1 MGADTWVA
9 RGAMGSARGAGRVVL
24 KSTRELDLMRRAGA
38 IVAEALAA
46 MAAGVAP
53 GVTTAE
59 LDAIA
64 AAVIARHDA
73 VPSFTGVPA
82 NVEGA
87 PDFPATIT
95 ASINE
100 EIVHGIPGS
109 RRLREGDI
117 ISLDVGAIYDGY
129 HGDAA
134 ITVAVGQ
141 GVASVDSTTQQ
152 LLEVTEEALYAGI
165 EQAQPGNR
173 LWDVIRAIQ
182 NRIEPHGFSIIRE
195 YQGHGIGQSMWEPP
209 SVPNFLGYGRPL
221 PKNYRLRPGM
231 TLALEPMVAVGDWR
245 TEIQADGWT
254 IVTADRS
261 LSAHFEH
268 TIAIT
273 DDGPEIL
280 TGRD

>member
-1 MGADTWVA
+1 M
-9 RGAMGSARGAGRVVL
+9 RVTL
-24 KSTRELDLMRRAGA
+24 KSARELDLMRRAGA
-38 IVAEALAA
+38 IVAEALSA
-46 MAAGVAP
+46 MVAHVAP

-64 AAVIARHDA
+64 AEVIARHDA

-95 ASINE
+95 ASVNE

-109 RRLREGDI
+109 RRLRQGDI
-117 ISLDVGAIYDGY
+117 VSLDVGAIYGGY
-129 HGDAA
+129 HGDSAV
-134 ITVAVGQ
+134 TVPVGEVN
-141 GVASVDSTTQQ
+141 GTTER
-152 LLEVTEEALYAGI
+152 LLEVTEEALLAGI
-165 EQAQPGNR
+165 EQARSGNR

-182 NRIEPHGFSIIRE
+182 SRIEPRGFSIIRE

-231 TLALEPMVAVGDWR
+231 TLALEPMVAIGDWR
-245 TEIQADGWT
+245 TEVQPDGWT

-268 TIAIT
+268 TIAVT
-273 DDGPEIL
+273 ESGPEIL
-280 TGRD
+280 TRRG

>member
-1 MGADTWVA
+1 M
-9 RGAMGSARGAGRVVL
+9 RVTL
-24 KSTRELDLMRRAGA
+24 KSKRELDLMRRAGA
-38 IVAEALAA
+38 IVAEALSA
-46 MAAGVAP
+46 MAANVAP

-64 AAVIARHDA
+64 AEVIASHDA

-82 NVEGA
+82 NVEGG

-117 ISLDVGAIYDGY
+117 VSLDVGAIYQGY
-129 HGDAA
+129 HGDSAL
-134 ITVAVGQ
+134 TLAVGEV
-141 GVASVDSTTQQ
+141 GPETQE

-165 EQAQPGNR
+165 EQAQPDNR

-182 NRIEPHGFSIIRE
+182 NRIERHGFGIIRE

-209 SVPNFLGYGRPL
+209 SVPNFLGSGRPL

-231 TLALEPMVAVGDWR
+231 TLALEPMVALGDWR
-245 TEIQADGWT
+245 TEVRPDGWT
-254 IVTADRS
+254 IVTADGS

-268 TIAIT
+268 TIAVT
-273 DDGPEIL
+273 EDGREIL
-280 TGRD
+280 TRRG

>member
-1 MGADTWVA
+1 M
-9 RGAMGSARGAGRVVL
+9 RVVL

-38 IVAEALAA
+38 IVAEALSA
-46 MAAGVAP
+46 MAVSVAP

-64 AAVIARHDA
+64 AEVIARHDA
-73 VPSFTGVPA
+73 VPSFTGVRA
-82 NVEGA
+82 NVAGA

-117 ISLDVGAIYDGY
+117 ISLDVGAIHGGY
-129 HGDAA
+129 HGDSAV
-134 ITVAVGQ
+134 TVAVGEVN
-141 GVASVDSTTQQ
+141 GATQQ

-165 EQAQPGNR
+165 EQARPGKR

-245 TEIQADGWT
+245 TEIQPDGWT

-273 DDGPEIL
+273 ENGVEIL
-280 TGRD
+280 TRRD